1 MMIRLLALVALAM
14 VLLLHAYVGYGIK
27 GSATTK
33 STTNKKKVG
42 MFKAFWLTLIDP
54 SNEES
59 LKEEGKRRVNNVNNN
74 YNKSKLKGRSLK
86 G

>member
-1 MMIRLLALVALAM
+1 MIRLLALVALAM
-14 VLLLHAYVGYGIK
+14 VFLLHAYVGHGIK

-59 LKEEGKRRVNNVNNN
+59 LKEEGKRRANNVNNYN
-74 YNKSKLKGRSLK
+74 NNKSKLKGRSLK
-86 G
+86 D